1 MTPIHTGKNRRF
13 FLFPPPPPPPILSR
27 IKCHIRRPAI
37 LLAALTL
44 ALSVLAA
51 CSTSAAPSEC
61 VRAAEKAGLPESV
74 IEQLKKPGD
83 LNAIQR
89 VALREVLEKAEL
101 DTICDQIN

>member
-1 MTPIHTGKNRRF
+1 MLTALPAPEKV
-13 FLFPPPPPPPILSR
+13 
-27 IKCHIRRPAI
+27 KCRIRRPII

-44 ALSVLAA
+44 LALSALA

-61 VRAAEKAGLPESV
+61 VQAAEKAGLPESV

-89 VALREVLEKAEL
+89 VALREALKKAGL
-101 DTICDQIN
+101 DDICGQIN

>member
-1 MTPIHTGKNRRF
+1 MSS
-13 FLFPPPPPPPILSR
+13 PPSILSK
-27 IKCHIRRPAI
+27 IKRHIKRTAV

-61 VRAAEKAGLPESV
+61 VQAAEKAGLPESV

-89 VALREVLEKAEL
+89 IALREALKKAGL
-101 DTICDQIN
+101 DAICDQIN

>member
-1 MTPIHTGKNRRF
+1 MSS
-13 FLFPPPPPPPILSR
+13 PPSILNR
-27 IKCHIRRPAI
+27 IKCHTKRPAI
-37 LLAALTL
+37 LLAALAL

-61 VRAAEKAGLPESV
+61 VQAAEKAGLPESV

-89 VALREVLEKAEL
+89 VALREALKKAGL

>member
-1 MTPIHTGKNRRF
+1 MSS
-13 FLFPPPPPPPILSR
+13 PPSILSK
-27 IKCHIRRPAI
+27 IKCHIKRPTI

-61 VRAAEKAGLPESV
+61 VQAAEKAGLPESV

-89 VALREVLEKAEL
+89 VALREALKKAGL
-101 DTICDQIN
+101 DAICDQIN